1 MWVITSMVT
10 TANQNTAEPRPQG
23 ALASQYVLGVDL
35 GQARD
40 YTALALVDFATAR
53 WVPRWDGTRWH
64 TEPARRENQA
74 TWRAVPVGDDNIMF
88 NLRHLE
94 RIPLGTSYPDQVA
107 HIGEL
112 FGRLP
117 NPDDAALVVDSTGVG
132 RAVLDA
138 MHAADLPAQGLT
150 ITGGDSVGFDMNG
163 YRVPKRDLVTNLQ
176 MLMGN
181 KQLRVAQSLQEG
193 RTLVNELQN
202 FRYKITLA
210 GNDTFGAWRE
220 GEHDDLVLAVAVA
233 CWYAMRGVP
242 SLS

>member
-1 MWVITSMVT
+1 
-10 TANQNTAEPRPQG
+10 
-23 ALASQYVLGVDL
+23 L

-40 YTALALVDFATAR
+40 YTALALVDFATHR
-53 WVPRWDGTRWH
+53 WVPKWDGTKWR
-64 TEPARRENQA
+64 TEPAPREDQA
-74 TWRAVPVGDDNIMF
+74 TWRWVPVGDDYMMY

-117 NPDDAALVVDSTGVG
+117 NQDDAALVVDSTGVG

-150 ITGGDSVGFDMNG
+150 ITGGDTVGFDVNG
-163 YRVPKRDLVTNLQ
+163 FRVPKRDLVSGLQ

-202 FRYKITLA
+202 FRYKMTLA
-210 GNDTFGAWRE
+210 GNDTYSAWRE

-233 CWYAMRGVP
+233 CWYATRGTV
-242 SLS
+242 SLA